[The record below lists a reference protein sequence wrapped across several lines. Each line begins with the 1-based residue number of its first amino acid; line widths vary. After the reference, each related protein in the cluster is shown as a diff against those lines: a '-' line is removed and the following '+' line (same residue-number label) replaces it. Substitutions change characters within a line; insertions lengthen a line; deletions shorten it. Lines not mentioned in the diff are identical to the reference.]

1 MRKFFLILCVSLL
14 LTACGGGT
22 GNETGGKDSPSG
34 PQLTLKADGKDS
46 VLPLKSGV
54 MQAYQQDSSDPKW
67 KAAVYG
73 FTLANYDLAKSSDLA
88 KTLTKPEETRVYF
101 KLFGEPGTDKTAP
114 LKAGTYRA
122 DAKEF
127 PSYDATSLAI
137 ITFADGKQ
145 KVVMS
150 QDSPAID
157 TKGGVKIIS
166 VEGDTVK
173 GEINITTADKIAA
186 KGSFTAKIKPTGY

>member
-1 MRKFFLILCVSLL
+1 MRKVWWIICASLL

-22 GNETGGKDSPSG
+22 GNDAGGKGAAAG
-34 PQLTLKADGKDS
+34 PQLELKVDGKDS

-54 MQAYQQDSSDPKW
+54 MQAFQQDSSDPKW
-67 KAAVYG
+67 KAATYG
-73 FTLANYDLAKSSDLA
+73 FTLANYELATGGDLA
-88 KTLTKPEETRVYF
+88 KTLTKPEETRVFF
-101 KLFGEPGTDKTAP
+101 KLYGEPGTDKTAP
-114 LKAGTYRA
+114 IKPGVYKA

-157 TKGGVKIIS
+157 TKGEVKITS

-173 GEINITTADKIAA
+173 GEINIATANKLGA
-186 KGSFTAKIKPTGY
+186 KGTFTAKIKPIGF